1 MVYDL
6 HYSIFVGL
14 FYILIIAI
22 EHLKWTNLW
31 RHNEW
36 EKFVWRSCSPSG
48 CCCCYASI
56 LLSKVSRE
64 MNWRIGLLEPET
76 QHMTVPNWGNRV
88 MKKSG
93 SWKRKIGWTGLEPT
107 EILSFPLSLFPWW
120 RYVDEWLCASLCLCA
135 LGNSFRMNSISYKGS
150 NPYPIFFLC
159 QDCSCINQDSLWE
172 TFAINPLNKQ
182 TNKKCKSRSALR
194 QPCWLR
200 GQTAIYYTQKWIEIP
215 TLGLT

>member
-36 EKFVWRSCSPSG
+36 EEFVWRSCSPSG

-76 QHMTVPNWGNRV
+76 QHMTVPNWGTEWW
-88 MKKSG
+88 KKVG
-93 SWKRKIGWTGLEPT
+93 AGREKYGGWAWSPQKYCRFHSAYFRDEGMWMSDCVLPFASVLLGIPFAWTPLV
-107 EILSFPLSLFPWW
+107 IKAAIHIQFSFCV
-120 RYVDEWLCASLCLCA
+120 RIVHV
-135 LGNSFRMNSISYKGS
+135 
-150 NPYPIFFLC
+150 
-159 QDCSCINQDSLWE
+159 
-172 TFAINPLNKQ
+172 
-182 TNKKCKSRSALR
+182 
-194 QPCWLR
+194 
-200 GQTAIYYTQKWIEIP
+200 
-215 TLGLT
+215 